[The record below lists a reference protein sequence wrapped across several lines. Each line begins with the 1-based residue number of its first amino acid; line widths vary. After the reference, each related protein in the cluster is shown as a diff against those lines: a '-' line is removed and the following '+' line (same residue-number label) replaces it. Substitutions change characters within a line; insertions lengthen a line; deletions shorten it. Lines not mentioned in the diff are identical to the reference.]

1 MLMGDTCTRG
11 CRFCAV
17 KTSRAPPPLDKDEP
31 EKVAHAVT
39 EWGLDYVVLTSVD
52 RYAHHMNSRGDV
64 LSLGSPTTKLILWHS
79 DRDDLQD
86 QGAAHI
92 AETVAALK
100 RRSPDLL
107 VEALVPDFS
116 GNLQLVEKVAKSG
129 LDVFAHNIE
138 TVEEL
143 TSMVR
148 DRRAGFRS
156 QNLCIERERERGRE
170 GEII

>member
-1 MLMGDTCTRG
+1 MSCYPARRQHTLLC
-11 CRFCAV
+11 
-17 KTSRAPPPLDKDEP
+17 S
-31 EKVAHAVT
+31 
-39 EWGLDYVVLTSVD
+39 
-52 RYAHHMNSRGDV
+52 
-64 LSLGSPTTKLILWHS
+64 S

-86 QGAAHI
+86 QGALHI
-92 AETVAALK
+92 AETIAALK
-100 RRSPDLL
+100 RKSPDLL

-143 TSMVR
+143 TPMVR

-156 QNLCIERERERGRE
+156 
-170 GEII
+170 EIPRMYRYV